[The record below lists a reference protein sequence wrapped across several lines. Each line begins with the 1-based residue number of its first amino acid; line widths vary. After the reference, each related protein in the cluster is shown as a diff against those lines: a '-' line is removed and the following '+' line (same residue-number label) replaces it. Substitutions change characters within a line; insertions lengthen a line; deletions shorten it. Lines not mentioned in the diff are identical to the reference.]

1 MGTFLLT
8 VLMLVGLFLMFVILL
23 QRGRGGGLAGAFGGL
38 GGQSAFGTKAG
49 DVFTVI
55 TIVTVCLWVV
65 VACLAGWRLRVE
77 DHDFAMQDRP
87 DAVDDK
93 GDTGADAKKANT
105 RSGDGDEA
113 APDKKNPAEKDEKP
127 AEGAEPD
134 DKQPPAGGAASK
146 PDAKSDTKPD
156 AESTAPDDSKKPSE
170 SDKSEADKSPKSE

>member
-77 DHDFAMQDRP
+77 DHDLYMLNRP
-87 DAVDDK
+87 EE
-93 GDTGADAKKANT
+93 TADAKEDADADSKK
-105 RSGDGDEA
+105 SEEKPGDEA
-113 APDKKNPAEKDEKP
+113 EPEKKQPVEKSDAKP
-127 AEGAEPD
+127 AD
-134 DKQPPAGGAASK
+134 DAATESKQPPADGAAKSSETKPESK
-146 PDAKSDTKPD
+146 PA
-156 AESTAPDDSKKPSE
+156 APDENKTPPQ
-170 SDKSEADKSPKSE
+170 SDKPEAGESKQPD

>member
-1 MGTFLLT
+1 
-8 VLMLVGLFLMFVILL
+8 MLVGLFLMFVILL

-87 DAVDDK
+87 DAVEDK
-93 GDTGADAKKANT
+93 DEVKTDSNKKAAKP
-105 RSGDGDEA
+105 GDE
-113 APDKKNPAEKDEKP
+113 DQSDEKQPAEKSEEKSSGKAAGAGASGDKEPPADGTEKASDAKPDSQSKSPDETSKKP
-127 AEGAEPD
+127 ATDEPE
-134 DKQPPAGGAASK
+134 AG
-146 PDAKSDTKPD
+146 
-156 AESTAPDDSKKPSE
+156 DSKKPE
-170 SDKSEADKSPKSE
+170 